1 MILQSIERWFL
12 DFRKYFYYYRDGFFE
27 LPFVGNNPQTTIES
41 AIRLPFKKYNAK
53 QQKITTDNP
62 FIKGEMHFEYLEP
75 GFAITFLDMEF
86 RANCNFK
93 CVYDKYLPINYYLLI
108 YQINQNEFPALPS
121 YLNGHSYTLKT
132 WEFYKP
138 GFKHAYIFKG
148 THGLYFNIYM
158 SEDWIKNN
166 LAIDDEIAF
175 KKIANFIRSG
185 SNFITIPENNISEL
199 LYQPIVE
206 TFKAKG
212 EQGVSN
218 PGKLKQLTYDCVLT
232 FLSKINTNDSY
243 DSELEINDTDRK
255 KIKEVERKL
264 VENLFTAF
272 PGIENL
278 AQEIGMS
285 ETRLKSYF
293 KTMFGNTL
301 LQYFKKRQMELAK
314 QLLASEKIKINELA
328 LRFGYES
335 AGKFSN
341 AFKNQFGVLPSEV

>member
-1 MILQSIERWFL
+1 MIFQSIERWFF

-27 LPFVGNNPQTTIES
+27 IPFVGNTPQTTIES
-41 AIRLPFKKYNAK
+41 AIRLPFKKYDAQ

-62 FIKGEMHFEYLEP
+62 FIKGEMHFEYLES

-93 CVYDKYLPINYYLLI
+93 SIYDKYLPIDHYLLTF
-108 YQINQNEFPALPS
+108 QVNNNDFPMITS
-121 YLNGHSYTLKT
+121 YLNGNKYTLKT

-158 SEDWIKNN
+158 SEAWLKNKIENSEDVEFKN
-166 LAIDDEIAF
+166 LINFFYSDSIYITFPE
-175 KKIANFIRSG
+175 KANI
-185 SNFITIPENNISEL
+185 EL
-199 LYQPIVE
+199 LYNPIIE
-206 TFKAKG
+206 TI
-212 EQGVSN
+212 
-218 PGKLKQLTYDCVLT
+218 KLKGNQGASDPEKLKKLTYDCIVS
-232 FLSKINTNDSY
+232 FLSKIRQEDIY
-243 DSELEINDTDRK
+243 DSEFEINDTDRK
-255 KIKEVERKL
+255 KTKDVERKL

-278 AQEIGMS
+278 AQEVAMS
-285 ETRLKSYF
+285 ETKLKASF

-301 LQYFKKRQMELAK
+301 LQYFKERQLELAK
-314 QLLASEKIKINELA
+314 LLLETEKVKINELA

-335 AGKFSN
+335 GGKFSN

>member
-1 MILQSIERWFL
+1 MNLQSIERWLF

-27 LPFVGNNPQTTIES
+27 IPFVGNTPETTIES
-41 AIRLPFKKYNAK
+41 AIRLPFKKYDAK
-53 QQKITTDNP
+53 QQKISTNNP

-93 CVYDKYLPINYYLLI
+93 SIYDKYLPQDYYLLI
-108 YQINQNEFPALPS
+108 YQINQNQFPTLSS
-121 YLNGHSYTLKT
+121 YLNGHSYTFKT
-132 WEFYKP
+132 WEFYRP

-158 SEDWIKNN
+158 SEEWLKNN
-166 LAIDDEIAF
+166 LAITHEMAYQ
-175 KKIANFIRSG
+175 KVANFISSD
-185 SNFITIPENNISEL
+185 SNFITFPENTISEV

-206 TFKAKG
+206 TFKSKG
-212 EQGVSN
+212 TQGVSD
-218 PGKLKQLTYDCVLT
+218 PQKLKELTYDCVLT
-232 FLSKINTNDSY
+232 FLSKINLEDIY
-243 DSELEINDTDRK
+243 DPELEINDTDRK
-255 KIKEVERKL
+255 KIKDVERKL

-278 AQEIGMS
+278 AEEIGMS
-285 ETRLKSYF
+285 ETKLKAHF
-293 KTMFGNTL
+293 KTMFGNTI
-301 LQYFKKRQMELAK
+301 LQYFKERQMELAK